1 MDLLILAAG
10 KGSRIYKKIG
20 INKCLLKVKDKT
32 LLEKIIS
39 DAKSLSFVKKIKIVV
54 GYKKENIINNLKFKN
69 ISFFNN
75 KDYRK
80 KEMLHSLYIGLKN
93 CKNDTLITYSDI
105 YFSKSI
111 LKLIYKK
118 SNNQII
124 IPVQKNWR
132 QIWKKRKKNFF
143 NDCESLRYNKKKYLI
158 EIGKKITSLSEVMGQ
173 YMGII
178 FIPKNKIKVITRFIE
193 RNKKDRKLQISQFLN
208 RVIEDKMKIK
218 CIITKKYWYEFD
230 DYNDLKNFYKSN
242 Y

>member
-10 KGSRIYKKIG
+10 KGSRIYNKIR
-20 INKCLLKVKDKT
+20 INKCLLRVKGKT

-39 DAKSLSFVKKIKIVV
+39 DAKSFDFIKKIKIVV

-69 ISFFNN
+69 ITFLNN
-75 KDYRK
+75 KDYGK
-80 KEMLHSLYIGLKN
+80 KEMLHSLYVGLKN

-111 LKLIYKK
+111 FKSMYKK

-132 QIWKKRKKNFF
+132 QIWKKRRKDFF
-143 NDCESLRYNKKKYLI
+143 SDCESLRYDKRKYLI
-158 EIGKKITSLSEVMGQ
+158 EIGKKITSLREVMGQ

-178 FIPKNKIKVITRFIE
+178 FITKNKIKVITQLIE
-193 RNKKDRKLQISQFLN
+193 RNKKDKKLQISQFLN
-208 RVIEDKMKIK
+208 RAIEDKMKIK
-218 CIITKKYWYEFD
+218 CFITKKYWYEFD
-230 DYNDLKNFYKSN
+230 DFNDLKNFHKSDF
-242 Y
+242 